1 MALSSVLHAQPMD
14 QRVIVKFF
22 DPEEKSAGGIF
33 IPERAQKLSHRATV
47 HAVGRGK
54 MFRNGA
60 VRAPE
65 VKVGDVVYVGIHS
78 TIQVE
83 LAEGTFHVVDED
95 EIVAIEDPS

>member
-1 MALSSVLHAQPMD
+1 
-14 QRVIVKFF
+14 
-22 DPEEKSAGGIF
+22 
-33 IPERAQKLSHRATV
+33 
-47 HAVGRGK
+47 
-54 MFRNGA
+54 
-60 VRAPE
+60 